1 MTEQEGSASSSGM
14 RFAKLD
20 GTNYREWVMDMQDF
34 LQREGLWR
42 LTIGKEEILEEPK
55 EESRFDRDYEK
66 RKEKYE
72 AQQQR
77 SEKATGTIR
86 SAMTKGL
93 SVNYYSEAY
102 ETPGDI
108 WNDVVSSYETI
119 TNYDAHHLH
128 NELYNTT
135 LQECGTVRD
144 YLNRLREHR
153 DKLALCEQLPSYAQL
168 ILHLFADLPKTPEW
182 RTWILVTKASL
193 TFQNTAAGWEEAKT
207 FLTAYE
213 AELSR
218 DKSVH
223 TKQALFTDSKRN
235 NRKPFNNKS
244 QPNRSVQQNRG
255 QSQKS
260 KSFDGKCHNCGKK
273 GHRKADCWQGKNDH
287 GGQRRG
293 NQNNGWQARGRDQSG
308 AVDGQIWYSEEHEGG
323 VAE

>member
-1 MTEQEGSASSSGM
+1 MTKQEGSASSSGM

-77 SEKATGTIR
+77 IEKATGTLR

-93 SVNYYSEAY
+93 SVSYYGSGY

-108 WNDVVSSYETI
+108 WNNVVASNETI
-119 TNYDAHHLH
+119 TNYDAHHLY

-135 LQECGTVRD
+135 LEECGTVRD
-144 YLNRLREHR
+144 YLNRLRELR

-168 ILHLFADLPKTPEW
+168 IFHLFAGLPKTTEW

-193 TFQNTAAGWEEAKT
+193 TSQNTSTGWEEAKT

-213 AELSR
+213 AELQRS
-218 DKSVH
+218 KSIH
-223 TKQALFTDSKRN
+223 TEQALFTDSRRN
-235 NRKPFNNKS
+235 NRKPFNNKNQLDCS
-244 QPNRSVQQNRG
+244 AQQHRG
-255 QSQKS
+255 QSQRS
-260 KSFDGKCHNCGKK
+260 KSFDGKCHNCGKE
-273 GHRKADCWQGKNDH
+273 GHRKADCWQERN
-287 GGQRRG
+287 G
-293 NQNNGWQARGRDQSG
+293 N
-308 AVDGQIWYSEEHEGG
+308 GG
-323 VAE
+323 VKEKIQNRGWKAEER